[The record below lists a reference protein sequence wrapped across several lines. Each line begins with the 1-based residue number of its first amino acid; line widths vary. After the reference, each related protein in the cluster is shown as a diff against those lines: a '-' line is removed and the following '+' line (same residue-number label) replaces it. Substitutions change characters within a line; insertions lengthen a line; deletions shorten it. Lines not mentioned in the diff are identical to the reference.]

1 MIIRLDGDGL
11 WFLLWQTGSIDKR
24 SKRLG
29 GVNSCSTDVVAHG
42 SKEVVFDFLVENL
55 PHPTPPPF
63 IVNRFKKHRRLLEGI
78 V

>member
-11 WFLLWQTGSIDKR
+11 WFLLWQTGSIDIKPT
-24 SKRLG
+24 KRLDD
-29 GVNSCSTDVVAHG
+29 GVYSPS
-42 SKEVVFDFLVENL
+42 VEAFASFVETL
-55 PHPTPPPF
+55 PHPIPPSS